1 MWFFHVLFVPP
12 LWKIKVENTGHSF
25 TTLLK
30 RSQNGCY
37 IIKIAA
43 DYSYDLQIFLY
54 SFTVY
59 MHEVR
64 IQKLLPEVC

>member
-12 LWKIKVENTGHSF
+12 LWKIKVENTGFSF

-30 RSQNGCY
+30 KSQNGRY

-43 DYSYDLQIFLY
+43 DYSYDLPANIFY

-64 IQKLLPEVC
+64 IQKLLDRY